1 MQHKNPKSLYLSKK
15 LGKLIKKIRS
25 AKNIS
30 CTELAYSFDIDKGN
44 LSRIE
49 NGLIDCK
56 FTTLWKIS
64 EALNIKLSEII
75 NALENKLGDDFSLN
89 VDED

>member
-1 MQHKNPKSLYLSKK
+1 MQHKSKKTLQLTKK
-15 LGKLIKKIRS
+15 LGKTIKKMRS
-25 AKNIS
+25 NKNIS

-64 EALNIKLSEII
+64 EALNMKLSELILC
-75 NALENKLGDDFSLN
+75 LENEVGNDFSLSI
-89 VDED
+89 EEE